1 VCKFKRIKSILQQAL
16 RQEKYPRDIDDI
28 KIIPWKIFLEMLWA
42 GEFGI

>member
-1 VCKFKRIKSILQQAL
+1 MENNRI
-16 RQEKYPRDIDDI
+16 DIDDI